1 MTNLKGV
8 RKQTGDVV
16 VGQVEF
22 TEQRQVVEGLWLECL
37 DLVVAEVHLLQVS
50 QVEQGSSSKGHKIVV
65 IQV

>member
-22 TEQRQVVEGLWLECL
+22 TEQRQVVKGLWLECL